1 MAEDFKQWD
10 AHDEDGTLRYERQ
23 SAIIKEVL
31 AQPGHSLERLLEL
44 MRSSDE
50 GALYLCGT
58 RLDSDYAFGSGD
70 LGTAI
75 SVLPEDGPKAAIPGY
90 HPASTE
96 IYIVFQGSLV
106 IESLAEGALET
117 TPLDQYEV
125 CVIPPGRCHRVRHN
139 RHKKAASFIVKT
151 NTQQKPGVVRCEE
164 CAYYPQADECP
175 LHRRWLE
182 ERGVS
187 DSPLCK

>member
-10 AHDEDGTLRYERQ
+10 ARGEDGTPRYQRQ
-23 SAIIKEVL
+23 SEIIKAAL
-31 AQPGHSLERLLEL
+31 AQPGHGLDRLLEL
-44 MRSSDE
+44 MRTNGE

-96 IYIVFQGSLV
+96 IYIVFQGGLV
-106 IESLAEGALET
+106 IESLVEGVLQT
-117 TPLDQYEV
+117 TPLEQYEV
-125 CVIPPGRCHRVRHN
+125 CVIPPGRCHRVRHD
-139 RHKKAASFIVKT
+139 RHRKAASFIVKT
-151 NTQQKPGVVRCEE
+151 NTRQKPGVVRCEE
-164 CAYYPQADECP
+164 CAYYPRLDECP
-175 LHRRWLE
+175 LYRRWLE
-182 ERGVS
+182 ESLQTGG
-187 DSPLCK
+187 

>member
-10 AHDEDGTLRYERQ
+10 ARGEDGTPRYQRQ
-23 SAIIKEVL
+23 SEIIKTAL
-31 AQPGHSLERLLEL
+31 TQPGHGLDRLLEL
-44 MRSSDE
+44 MRTNGE

-96 IYIVFQGSLV
+96 IYIVFQGGLV
-106 IESLAEGALET
+106 IESLVEGVLQT
-117 TPLDQYEV
+117 TPLEQYEV
-125 CVIPPGRCHRVRHN
+125 CIIPPGRCHRVRHD
-139 RHKKAASFIVKT
+139 RHRKAASFIVKT
-151 NTQQKPGVVRCEE
+151 NTRQKPGVVRCEE
-164 CAYYPQADECP
+164 CTYYPRLDECP
-175 LHRRWLE
+175 LYRRWLE
-182 ERGVS
+182 ESLQTEG
-187 DSPLCK
+187 